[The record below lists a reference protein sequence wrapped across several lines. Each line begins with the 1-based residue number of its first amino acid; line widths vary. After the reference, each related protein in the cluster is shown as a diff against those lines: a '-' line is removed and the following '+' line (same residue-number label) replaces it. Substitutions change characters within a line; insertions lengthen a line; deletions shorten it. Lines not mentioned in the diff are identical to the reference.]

1 MHVHVQVT
9 KPDSSKAHL
18 GLSAGLFVLDS
29 DYNKQI
35 AELERELKSPR
46 QLLL

>member
-9 KPDSSKAHL
+9 KPDSSKANL

-29 DYNKQI
+29 D
-35 AELERELKSPR
+35 
-46 QLLL
+46 